1 MWLDFHSPLTP
12 VYFFF
17 LKECLALVL
26 SVLAGDGVIPSDF
39 LCLNYPAFSFFLRSC
54 IAWVRR
60 WMLQNFLKELRNKIS
75 NASLGATRHERGTWK
90 GEKKK
95 SVWSFWDLDLQ
106 FNARKSLQSVA
117 PAAPLASG
125 SILWGLP
132 QPDLPTPLSLRY
144 LLVFPEL
151 VRL

>member
-60 WMLQNFLKELRNKIS
+60 WMLQNFLKELHNKIS

-90 GEKKK
+90 GEKKRVSDPVGTLTCNLMQEK
-95 SVWSFWDLDLQ
+95 VYSQWPLLLPLLLDSSCEGCPSQ
-106 FNARKSLQSVA
+106 VCPHHF
-117 PAAPLASG
+117 
-125 SILWGLP
+125 
-132 QPDLPTPLSLRY
+132 LSDTCLCF
-144 LLVFPEL
+144 LS
-151 VRL
+151 